1 MFMDEELLQKAMEA
15 KSLDELLELMEAAGL
30 GNKSAREN
38 AYFARLSDMTE
49 KLSQE
54 ETKKAP
60 DSRGGGVEHYWMPCA
75 IFS

>member
-60 DSRGGGVEHYWMPCA
+60 DSSGGGVEHYWMPCV